1 MAKKTTRFRGKTEFD
16 RAINNLDKAMVHFKN
31 LLDIGYCRVPRI
43 EKVIEVSTQMLLE
56 VQDLL
61 KKARDSI

>member
-1 MAKKTTRFRGKTEFD
+1 
-16 RAINNLDKAMVHFKN
+16 MVHFKN